1 MTSIKQHTDEGD
13 IMTTDQILIK
23 NDGTGIERALE
34 IPDSFAQKNGI
45 TGRDALHIRLLA
57 EEMLGMV
64 GAVAGEFSANFWI
77 EGDSSECRLCLEAET
92 AMNTEKR
99 RELLSASSTGKNEAA
114 KGVMGKIMEL
124 IEVGMENYEDVN
136 KLQMMYG
143 GSPLNYGSMGMESI
157 EMSQAVLT
165 WSLQRY
171 RDSVSAEADEDRASE
186 EAWDELEKSVVANL
200 ADDVRVG
207 IKRDK
212 VTITIY
218 KKFR

>member
-1 MTSIKQHTDEGD
+1 
-13 IMTTDQILIK
+13 MTTDQIFVK

-34 IPDSFAQKNGI
+34 IPDSFAQKEGI
-45 TGRDALHIRLLA
+45 TGKDALHIRLLA

-64 GAVAGEFSANFWI
+64 SAIAGEFSASFWM
-77 EGDSSECRLCLEAET
+77 EGDNTECRLCLEAKT
-92 AMNTEKR
+92 IMDIEKR
-99 RELLSASSTGKNEAA
+99 RGLLAASSTGKNEAA

-124 IEVGMENYEDVN
+124 IEVGMENYEEVN

-143 GSPLNYGSMGMESI
+143 GSPLNYGTMGMESA

-171 RDSVSAEADEDRASE
+171 RDNVSGQTDEDHASE

-207 IKRDK
+207 IKKDN
-212 VTITIY
+212 VTIIIY

>member
-1 MTSIKQHTDEGD
+1 
-13 IMTTDQILIK
+13 MTTDQIFVK

-34 IPDSFAQKNGI
+34 IPDSFAQKTGI
-45 TGRDALHIRLLA
+45 AGRDALHVRLLT

-64 GAVAGEFSANFWI
+64 SAIAEEFSANFWM
-77 EGDSSECRLCLEAET
+77 EGDNSECRLCLEAET
-92 AMNTEKR
+92 IMNTEKR
-99 RELLSASSTGKNEAA
+99 KGLLAASSTGRNEAT

-124 IEVGMENYEDVN
+124 VEVGMENYEEVN
-136 KLQMMYG
+136 KLQMTYG
-143 GSPLNYGSMGMESI
+143 GSPLNYGTMGMESA

-165 WSLQRY
+165 WSLQQY
-171 RDSVSAEADEDRASE
+171 RDSVSVQTDEDHASE

-207 IKRDK
+207 IKKDK
-212 VTITIY
+212 VTIIIY